1 MTISRRQLLQGGF
14 STAVLAHLPHA
25 SIAQLGP
32 APGIIKLNSNEN
44 PYGPSKAA
52 LAAAAK
58 ASEMGA
64 YYSWSIQSELRKAIA
79 TANGIATSEVT
90 LSTGSN
96 EVLCA
101 AFMAWGRQGE
111 VLAPALTFPPP
122 LGYARNNGVIV
133 KTAPIAKDMSID
145 LNALADAIS
154 DKTRLVYLCNPNNP
168 TGMVLEGDE
177 VRSFCKAVGPRV
189 VVLVDEAYNELT
201 DNPAKSS
208 MIDLVRNNENVVV
221 TRTFSK
227 IYGLAG
233 MRIGYAMAP
242 DRLSQVLKPSVMS
255 WQNSVGTAAALASLK
270 DHEFV
275 AFSREKITQG
285 RLIVRQAL
293 RQHGFDPLPSKT
305 NFVYTDIGRDANE
318 FARAMRNHGVHI
330 ASAYSGYPT
339 YSRVSMGRLE
349 DLEVFAEVLNKVM
362 KA

>member
-1 MTISRRQLLQGGF
+1 MSITRRQLLKGSFYAAALTQ
-14 STAVLAHLPHA
+14 LPR
-25 SIAQLGP
+25 SSFAQLGP

-44 PYGPSKAA
+44 PYGPSQSA

-64 YYSWSIQSELRKAIA
+64 YYSWSIQSELRQAIA
-79 TANGIATSEVT
+79 AANNIATSGVT

-122 LGYARNNGVIV
+122 LSYARNNGVTV
-133 KTAPIAKDMSID
+133 ATAPIAKDMALD
-145 LNALADAIS
+145 LNALADAVT
-154 DKTRLVYLCNPNNP
+154 DKTRLIYLCNPNNP
-168 TGMVLEGDE
+168 TGMALDGDE
-177 VRSFCKAVGPRV
+177 VRNFCKAVGQRV

-201 DNPAKSS
+201 DDPAKSS
-208 MIDLVRNNENVVV
+208 MIDLVRNDENVVV

-242 DRLSQVLKPSVMS
+242 DRLSQILKPSVMS

-270 DHEFV
+270 DQEFV

-285 RLIVRQAL
+285 RALVSNAL
-293 RQHGFDPLPSKT
+293 RKHGLEPLPSKT
-305 NFVYTDIGRDANE
+305 NFVYTDMGRDANE

-330 ASAYSGYPT
+330 ASAYRGYPT

-349 DLEVFAEVLNKVM
+349 DLEVFVDVLAKVM
-362 KA
+362 PG